1 MNDRGRVS
9 IWIIV
14 VALILALVLLQLCGG
29 RNLVSVVTETETAL
43 STPVVG
49 LRKKAAPHPN
59 VTVVT
64 LQGYEYLEE
73 ELTK

>member
-43 STPVVG
+43 STPVV
-49 LRKKAAPHPN
+49 RQKESVPHPN

>member
-43 STPVVG
+43 STPVV
-49 LRKKAAPHPN
+49 RQKEAVPHPN